1 MKEVIYINSTIIV
14 LNLNNLY
21 DALSMV
27 VLVMLLIATINY
39 FTINKKQKEKIVYLE
54 KLIKQMNK

>member
-1 MKEVIYINSTIIV
+1 MNPTIIV
-14 LNLNNLY
+14 LSLNNLC
-21 DALSMV
+21 DFFSII

-54 KLIKQMNK
+54 KLINKTNE